1 MVKPLP
7 GTMPPV
13 PARPPRREPSQ
24 LDRIEAK
31 LDALIAALADEHDDT
46 GETLHDL
53 EGDVFGRA
61 RDPGAE
67 L

>member
-1 MVKPLP
+1 MDD
-7 GTMPPV
+7 PV
-13 PARPPRREPSQ
+13 LEHLR
-24 LDRIEAK
+24 RIEAK
-31 LDALIAALADEHDDT
+31 LDALIAALAEEHDDT

>member
-1 MVKPLP
+1 MDNQV
-7 GTMPPV
+7 
-13 PARPPRREPSQ
+13 
-24 LDRIEAK
+24 LDHLRRIEAK
-31 LDALIAALADEHDDT
+31 LDALIAALAEEHDDT
-46 GETLHDL
+46 GETLLDL